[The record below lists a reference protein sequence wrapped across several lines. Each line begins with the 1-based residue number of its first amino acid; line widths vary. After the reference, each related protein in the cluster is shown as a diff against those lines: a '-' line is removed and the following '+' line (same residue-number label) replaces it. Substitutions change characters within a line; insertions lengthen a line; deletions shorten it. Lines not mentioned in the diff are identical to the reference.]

1 MVTVGCAVDK
11 ERLKTADRRAA
22 RVPLLLLLL
31 IVLVGTS
38 TVNAAEDRSP
48 RLAVSYTGTDY
59 YQPTKYFNHCGYWTW
74 LTNCY
79 TDDTNDP
86 TPGEQIS
93 IDAHFIAK
101 NHQGA
106 FQRLWVSLD
115 QLMRWN
121 SVTGYQ
127 SFHAAYLVHLD
138 DALSRFAQYGIKV
151 DLVLFTRSQGTTAR
165 HQFRP
170 MALDGLHPA
179 MRTGYLRAV
188 HDFLLHISRNPVD
201 ASTIGV
207 VDLENEAYLQLD
219 EYFQNR
225 AHLGAFT
232 QCAQHGVSWNCLE
245 TRIIHPWLSD
255 LYATAKA
262 TAPSF
267 LYTVSSDGD
276 LLTTDRLRQAYLLRL
291 YPVDVYD
298 VHLYSNTPWREKA
311 RWASSRWFDKGW
323 FSGETGCSVQSTRCI
338 YDGTVAAPVDRWWLR
353 HMRAYGA
360 QAILIEDAGT
370 AWGYH
375 DGPQHPTLTD
385 TGRAIRQV
393 TLAQN
398 QR

>member
-1 MVTVGCAVDK
+1 VDS
-11 ERLKTADRRAA
+11 ERPKPVDRRAA
-22 RVPLLLLLL
+22 RVPFLLLLM

-38 TVNAAEDRSP
+38 TANASGGVRY

-59 YQPTKYFNHCGYWTW
+59 YQPTNFFNHCGYWTW
-74 LTNCY
+74 LTDCY
-79 TDDTNDP
+79 TNDTNDP
-86 TPGEQIS
+86 TPREQVS
-93 IDAHFIAK
+93 IDARFIAK
-101 NHQGA
+101 NHLGG

-127 SFHAAYLVHLD
+127 SFYPAYLVHLD

-151 DLVLFTRSQGTTAR
+151 DLVLLTRSQGTTAR

-170 MALDGLHPA
+170 RALDGLHPA
-179 MRTGYLRAV
+179 MRNGYLRAV
-188 HDFLLHISRNPVD
+188 HDFLVHISRNPVD

-225 AHLGAFT
+225 THLGTFT
-232 QCAQHGVSWNCLE
+232 QCADQHGVSWNCLE

-276 LLTTDRLRQAYLLRL
+276 LLTSDRLRQAYLLRL

-298 VHLYSNTPWREKA
+298 VHLYSDTPWREQA
-311 RWASSRWFDKGW
+311 RWASSRWFDKPW
-323 FSGETGCSVQSTRCI
+323 FSGETGCSVQSTHCI
-338 YDGTVAAPVDRWWLR
+338 YDGALAAPIDRWWLR
-353 HMRAYGA
+353 HMQAYGA

-370 AWGYH
+370 AWGYRA
-375 DGPQHPTLTD
+375 GPLHPQLTA
-385 TGRAIRQV
+385 TGQAIQQV
-393 TLAQN
+393 TLAPN
-398 QR
+398 HA